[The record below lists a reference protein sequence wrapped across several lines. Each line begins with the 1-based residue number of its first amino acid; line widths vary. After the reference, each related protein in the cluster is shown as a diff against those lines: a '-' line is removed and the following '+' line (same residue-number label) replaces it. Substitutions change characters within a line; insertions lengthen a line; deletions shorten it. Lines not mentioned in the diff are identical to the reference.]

1 MANSLIFINATDVE
15 FPAPSALARGV
26 SGPPRSTIF
35 LIFPIMIFRF
45 ATAGRPM
52 TNSNPFSPMAI
63 SMLRLFGNEAR
74 QSQRA
79 AHLHMVRAVTV

>member
-26 SGPPRSTIF
+26 SGPPRST
-35 LIFPIMIFRF
+35 IFPIMIFRF

-79 AHLHMVRAVTV
+79 AYLHMVRAVTV